1 MKHKKDVS
9 RRQALT
15 YGAGLLGTG
24 TLVGWLGKPVTAANE
39 PNASANLSKSELIA
53 ADPHAPKSNISPD
66 EALRKLM
73 EGNQR
78 FVESKRIN
86 PNQDTIRV
94 SEVAAGQAP
103 FAAILSCAD
112 SRVVP
117 EMVFD
122 QGIGD
127 LFVVRIAGNIAMIED
142 VASEEY
148 AIGVL
153 GSSLLMVLGHQNCG
167 AVAAAIKGGTLPG
180 VIESLVYAIQP
191 AVTSSEGQP
200 GDRLT
205 NAIIA
210 NVKLQ
215 VERLMTS
222 TVISEAVKAGKLK
235 IVGAYYELQTGK
247 ITLVT

>member
-1 MKHKKDVS
+1 MNLS
-9 RRQALT
+9 RRKAIA
-15 YGAGLLGTG
+15 YGTGLLGTG
-24 TLVGWLGKPVTAANE
+24 SLVPWLEKSATAANVAE
-39 PNASANLSKSELIA
+39 PQLIA
-53 ADPHAPKSNISPD
+53 ADPHAPKSNLTP
-66 EALRKLM
+66 EQALKKLI

-86 PNQDTIRV
+86 PNQDTFRV
-94 SEVAAGQAP
+94 AEVAEGQAP
-103 FAAILSCAD
+103 FAAILGCAD

-117 EMVFD
+117 EIIFD

-153 GSSLLMVLGHQNCG
+153 GAPLLIVLGHEKCG
-167 AVAAAIKGGTLPG
+167 AVAAAIKGGNLPG

-191 AVTSSEGQP
+191 AVTSTEGLP

-205 NAIIA
+205 NAIKA

-215 VERLMTS
+215 VGRVLTS
-222 TVISEAVKAGKLK
+222 TVISDAVKEGKLK
-235 IVGAYYELQTGK
+235 VVGAYYDLDTGRVS
-247 ITLVT
+247 LLD